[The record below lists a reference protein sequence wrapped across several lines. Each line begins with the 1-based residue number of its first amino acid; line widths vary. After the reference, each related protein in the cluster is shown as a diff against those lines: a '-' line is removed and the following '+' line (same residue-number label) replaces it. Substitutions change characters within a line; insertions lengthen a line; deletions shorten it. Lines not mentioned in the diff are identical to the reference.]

1 MFNRFLLPEKRVYV
15 FRGFGKAALGMNG
28 ERVTEDWFN

>member
-15 FRGFGKAALGMNG
+15 FRGFRKTALGMNG
-28 ERVTEDWFN
+28 KLVTED